1 MRIGTNVLSMNARQS
16 LYENEKRMNVAME
29 HLATGKRLNDASD
42 NPANVAIV
50 TLLYVRAIRMRVVS

>member
-1 MRIGTNVLSMNARQS
+1 MNARKS

-29 HLATGKRLNDASD
+29 HLATGKRLNDTSD

>member
-1 MRIGTNVLSMNARQS
+1 MNARQS

-29 HLATGKRLNDASD
+29 HLATGKKLNHASD

-50 TLLYVRAIRMRVVS
+50 TRMHARGYARSNS